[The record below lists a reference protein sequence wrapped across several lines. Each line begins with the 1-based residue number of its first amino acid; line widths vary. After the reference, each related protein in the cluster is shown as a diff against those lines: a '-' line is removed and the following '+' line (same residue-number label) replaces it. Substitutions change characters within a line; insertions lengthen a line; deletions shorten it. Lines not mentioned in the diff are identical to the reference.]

1 MSVSDLLFLKVERIF
16 LFSLTKIGKKPEHTK
31 EIQDYSQTAVKIG
44 ERLSTFILYTPHKK
58 ALYVLYQ
65 EYDDFCIFDVKK
77 RYYIHFI

>member
-1 MSVSDLLFLKVERIF
+1 MSKFIV
-16 LFSLTKIGKKPEHTK
+16 
-31 EIQDYSQTAVKIG
+31 IG

-58 ALYVLYQ
+58 VLYVLYP